1 MLFELY
7 FSFVKIGLF
16 SFGGGYAS
24 LPLIQQYIV
33 EEQGW
38 ITMKEFTDLVSI
50 SQMTPGPI
58 AINSATFVGT
68 KLLGFPGAVIATLGV
83 VTPQAVLMLVFGYFL
98 FSKKKKF
105 QALEDFIT
113 TAKPAVVGLIGIAAI
128 SMIKDS
134 IFVHGFLERP
144 EIIPCI
150 TFGIGLILYMKKV
163 DLLKLIGVG
172 AFFGA
177 LLSYFFRQF
186 L

>member
-1 MLFELY
+1 MLFQLY

-68 KLLGFPGAVIATLGV
+68 KLGGIPGAVIATLGV
-83 VTPQAVLMLVFGYFL
+83 VTPQTLLMLIFGYFL
-98 FSKKKKF
+98 FTRKKKF
-105 QALEDFIT
+105 ESLEHFIL
-113 TAKPAVVGLIGIAAI
+113 TAKPAVVGLIAIAAI
-128 SMIKDS
+128 SMIQDS
-134 IFVHGFLERP
+134 IFTHGFFNRP
-144 EIIPCI
+144 EPIALI
-150 TFGIGLILYMKKV
+150 TFFIGLILYFKKV
-163 DLLKLIGVG
+163 DLIKLIGIG
-172 AFFGA
+172 AFLGA
-177 LLSYFFRQF
+177 FLSYFFPK
-186 L
+186 LL